1 MYLNFTDQ
9 DAWLVSETISFT
21 RFEYVKVISI
31 FTPEFLINYGTKKAI
46 LFIH

>member
-9 DAWLVSETISFT
+9 YAWLVSETISFT

-31 FTPEFLINYGTKKAI
+31 FAPEFLINYGTKKAI